1 MNNEDDFDWEA
12 YEKAVR
18 EAPLYPAE
26 QCYRLIEEVIDDSII
41 RLYDS
46 IDNFIFQD
54 IDYARIIS
62 NMPMWVANAG
72 VGPELNCTKDSY
84 EKLRRSETHPIFG
97 KFIYHYDLWE
107 KVAAMQDRLSAVIM
121 FMKQFYNIVP
131 CRAKYKEDEYTSA
144 SRCGGTRETEAH
156 MLLNSVFVAYA
167 SVFDILSK
175 IAVEQFEYS
184 GYDFNHYRKMKSADT
199 IYKKSLSNIDPSLKA
214 TDMLFSEPP
223 VIRKI
228 ETFRNEFVH
237 NGPWDLRCSIYNT
250 AIEGKPADVIIYSPD
265 MDEFGNFISSGSRNK
280 FYSQANRIN
289 FQLPDIIKEATIILN
304 NTINQL
310 CSLYKTSTTKSVDE
324 KYTQECLDA
333 IQDYYKKL
341 DKK

>member
-1 MNNEDDFDWEA
+1 MF
-12 YEKAVR
+12 
-18 EAPLYPAE
+18 L
-26 QCYRLIEEVIDDSII
+26 
-41 RLYDS
+41 
-46 IDNFIFQD
+46 
-54 IDYARIIS
+54 
-62 NMPMWVANAG
+62 VA
-72 VGPELNCTKDSY
+72 
-84 EKLRRSETHPIFG
+84 
-97 KFIYHYDLWE
+97 
-107 KVAAMQDRLSAVIM
+107 
-121 FMKQFYNIVP
+121 
-131 CRAKYKEDEYTSA
+131 
-144 SRCGGTRETEAH
+144 RETEAH

>member
-1 MNNEDDFDWEA
+1 
-12 YEKAVR
+12 
-18 EAPLYPAE
+18 
-26 QCYRLIEEVIDDSII
+26 
-41 RLYDS
+41 
-46 IDNFIFQD
+46 
-54 IDYARIIS
+54 
-62 NMPMWVANAG
+62 
-72 VGPELNCTKDSY
+72 
-84 EKLRRSETHPIFG
+84 
-97 KFIYHYDLWE
+97 
-107 KVAAMQDRLSAVIM
+107 
-121 FMKQFYNIVP
+121 
-131 CRAKYKEDEYTSA
+131 
-144 SRCGGTRETEAH
+144 
-156 MLLNSVFVAYA
+156 
-167 SVFDILSK
+167 
-175 IAVEQFEYS
+175 
-184 GYDFNHYRKMKSADT
+184 MKSADT

-341 DKK
+341 DEK